1 MLTHLKSTCI
11 VMDMEPE
18 YDIASIGAEL
28 VEASQTRE
36 PSAGELLSE
45 LFPYVHDAS
54 RRMSTRGIRD
64 WLKQNHGIQISQPT
78 LSRALRNPEKYRQAF
93 AEFIEPWARRVE
105 EAIPPSMQ
113 DFLFDDRLF
122 KHFVDELPAANSFP
136 QDSEE
141 AAQFSE
147 VEDAVEF
154 LENRWFSLSG
164 ETRQQYRRYFVQM
177 VEPEPEAGEEA

>member
-1 MLTHLKSTCI
+1 
-11 VMDMEPE
+11 MEPE

-28 VEASQTRE
+28 VEASQKRE

-45 LFPYVHDAS
+45 LFPYVYDAS

-64 WLKQNHGIQISQPT
+64 WLRENHGIQISQAT

-105 EAIPPSMQ
+105 EAIAPSMQ

-122 KHFVDELPAANSFP
+122 KHFVDELPPSNSFP
-136 QDSEE
+136 QDSDE
-141 AAQFSE
+141 ATQFAE
-147 VEDAVEF
+147 VEDAVEV
-154 LENRWFSLSG
+154 LENRWFSLSD
-164 ETRQQYRRYFVQM
+164 EARLQYRRYFLQM
-177 VEPEPEAGEEA
+177 VESETQNEGEA

>member
-1 MLTHLKSTCI
+1 MQ
-11 VMDMEPE
+11 PE
-18 YDIASIGAEL
+18 YDIANIGAGL
-28 VEASQTRE
+28 VEASLNRE
-36 PSAGELLSE
+36 PSAGEVLGE
-45 LFPYVHDAS
+45 LFPYVYDAS

-93 AEFIEPWARRVE
+93 AEFVEPWARRVE

-122 KHFVDELPAANSFP
+122 KHFVDELPPANSFP
-136 QDSEE
+136 QDSDE
-141 AAQFSE
+141 ATHFAE

-154 LENRWFSLSG
+154 LENRWFSLS
-164 ETRQQYRRYFVQM
+164 
-177 VEPEPEAGEEA
+177 

>member
-1 MLTHLKSTCI
+1 MVYQSG
-11 VMDMEPE
+11 MEPE
-18 YDIASIGAEL
+18 HDIANIGAEL
-28 VEASQTRE
+28 VGASLSTERS
-36 PSAGELLSE
+36 PGEVLNE
-45 LFPYVHDAS
+45 LFPYVHEAS

-64 WLKQNHGIQISQPT
+64 WLKENYGILISQPT

-122 KHFVDELPAANSFP
+122 KHFVDELPPANSFP
-136 QDSEE
+136 QDSDE
-141 AAQFSE
+141 AAQFAE
-147 VEDAVEF
+147 VEEAVEF
-154 LENRWFSLSG
+154 LEYRWFSLSE

-177 VEPEPEAGEEA
+177 EEPDAETEGEA